1 MQPRLWMDRNIL
13 GLTLVLLSMIRG
25 DSFFVAGV
33 SFNEPKIC
41 PNATWNDNGIIFA
54 DSSVIGSNP
63 QTFFMNTNN
72 TAYAVNSQ
80 NGKIVIWLEG
90 STSPTGT
97 VGTNSTS
104 VYTLFVTPEADIYID
119 NWSHNGVDVWREGTA
134 NCVST
139 LYINGGCYSVF
150 IDTNDALYCSLQNSH
165 RVIKRSLNSSD
176 SQLATVAGTGCPGY
190 QASTLFTPR
199 GIFITT
205 NFNLY
210 VADAGNHRIQRFQ
223 QGQVNGTTM
232 AGREAPGT
240 IQLRSPMAVM
250 LDADGYIFILDSENS
265 RIVGS
270 GPYGFRCVI
279 GCTGVQGSASNQLS
293 NPYSMAFD
301 SYGNIFVA
309 DTKNDR
315 LQKFVLSFHSCG
327 K

>member
-1 MQPRLWMDRNIL
+1 
-13 GLTLVLLSMIRG
+13 MIRG

-41 PNATWNDNGIIFA
+41 PNATWNENGIIFA

-80 NGKIVIWLEG
+80 NGKIVIWVEG

-176 SQLATVAGTGCPGY
+176 LQLATVAGTGCPGY
-190 QASTLFTPR
+190 QASTLFTPSR
-199 GIFITT
+199 HIHYHQLQFVRRRCWQSSNSTVPTGSSEW
-205 NFNLY
+205 NN
-210 VADAGNHRIQRFQ
+210 DGWQR
-223 QGQVNGTTM
+223 
-232 AGREAPGT
+232 
-240 IQLRSPMAVM
+240 S
-250 LDADGYIFILDSENS
+250 
-265 RIVGS
+265 
-270 GPYGFRCVI
+270 
-279 GCTGVQGSASNQLS
+279 TGDYSASFSDGSDVGCRWIYVHLRLGELQNYWIRTLWISMRDWLYRCAGLS
-293 NPYSMAFD
+293 IQP
-301 SYGNIFVA
+301 VVEP
-309 DTKNDR
+309 
-315 LQKFVLSFHSCG
+315 LQHGL
-327 K
+327 